1 MGLLVIFNQ
10 LTQENLT
17 PNQFYLLYCMHNS
30 VSPPNIN
37 LHQELRVLMNE
48 GWIMQTDEE
57 FIVEPKGVSFISK
70 MDSYFN
76 IQNKKSNNALMGS
89 DFETNAEKYNNI
101 FPRMKLGSNKPARAP
116 IKEILTAFKW
126 FFDEYTYDW
135 ETIIQAASMYVESE
149 RAKGFKF
156 TRTSKYFIRK
166 QDQDKS
172 WTSDLASYCDLVL
185 NGEDFEEDDFKA
197 KVF

>member
-1 MGLLVIFNQ
+1 
-10 LTQENLT
+10 
-17 PNQFYLLYCMHNS
+17 
-30 VSPPNIN
+30 
-37 LHQELRVLMNE
+37 MND
-48 GWIMQTDEE
+48 GWVTQTDED
-57 FIVEPKGVSFISK
+57 FIIEPKGVSFISK

-76 IQNKKSNNALMGS
+76 IQNKKSNNALMG
-89 DFETNAEKYNNI
+89 DNFEVNAEKYNNI

-135 ETIIQAASMYVESE
+135 ETIIQAASMYIESE

>member
-1 MGLLVIFNQ
+1 MNDEWVI
-10 LTQENLT
+10 
-17 PNQFYLLYCMHNS
+17 
-30 VSPPNIN
+30 
-37 LHQELRVLMNE
+37 
-48 GWIMQTDEE
+48 QTDED
-57 FIVEPKGVSFISK
+57 FIIEPKGVSFISK

-76 IQNKKSNNALMGS
+76 IQNKKSNNALMG
-89 DFETNAEKYNNI
+89 DNFEVNAEKYNNI

-116 IKEILTAFKW
+116 LKEILTAFKW

-135 ETIIQAASMYVESE
+135 ETIIQAASMYIESE